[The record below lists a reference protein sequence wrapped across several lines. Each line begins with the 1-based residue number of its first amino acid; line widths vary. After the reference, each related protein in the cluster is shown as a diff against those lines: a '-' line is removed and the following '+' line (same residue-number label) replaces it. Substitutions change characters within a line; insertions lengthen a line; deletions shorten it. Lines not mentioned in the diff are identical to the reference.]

1 LDDYGIG
8 AILKRFLKVLEMQG
22 AEVIVASKADLN
34 YLEVKTASL
43 IAKRIREETI
53 KRINEASEFQING
66 LSIGSGNVGDP

>member
-1 LDDYGIG
+1 LDDYGVG

-22 AEVIVASKADLN
+22 AEVIVALKADVN

-53 KRINEASEFQING
+53 KRINEASEF
-66 LSIGSGNVGDP
+66 